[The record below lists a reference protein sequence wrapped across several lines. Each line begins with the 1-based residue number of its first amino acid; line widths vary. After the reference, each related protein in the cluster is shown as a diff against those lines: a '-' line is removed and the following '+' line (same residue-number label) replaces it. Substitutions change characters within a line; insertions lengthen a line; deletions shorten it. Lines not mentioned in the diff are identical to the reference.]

1 MRRLASGVL
10 IVWLLVVVAACAGDG
25 DDEAT
30 SDTNGEGSAAT
41 DGPGGTDAERTPEP
55 GGVLRI
61 GLVGDMPGWNPAQD
75 QFTLSGYQVAAAVYD
90 VLVRYDAEGVA
101 RPYLAESIEPNA
113 DFTVWTFT
121 LRPGITFHDGTPLD
135 AEVLAL
141 NFEQTKA
148 SPLLGQVFQAVESV
162 EVVDDLT
169 VRVNMSTPWAS
180 FPHTLTAQPGLV
192 VAPSVFEDPRTPVG
206 TGPFVFVSQEEGSEL
221 VVTKNEDYWRE
232 GYPLLDGI
240 EFRVLT
246 DSRSRADTL
255 KSGDVDMIEIRE
267 AGEIV
272 SFEEDEEFVLY
283 LDTYG
288 ETTESIMML
297 NTAVPPFD
305 NPDARAAVNYGVDR
319 QGIAD
324 TVHAGRY
331 EVANGPFEEDSPWYQ
346 GVEFPSYDPDAAAE
360 AAAAYEAA
368 TGEPISFSVL
378 ITPEPVAQQ
387 IATLLDQQ
395 MAEIGVEVD
404 IVTQDGTQAILS
416 VLGGDFDMTL
426 TNALFGSGHP
436 DREYTFIVG
445 SNALPPGQLATN
457 FTRITNDDVDQGLD
471 AARVTDDLEEQSAA
485 WGQVQE
491 GLADEMAFIFVT
503 HNELGDAA
511 SPAVQ
516 DLLAWTLP
524 SGEPGMPQDQNVV
537 SLYQVWLDQ

>member
-10 IVWLLVVVAACAGDG
+10 IVWLFVVAAACGG
-25 DDEAT
+25 SDDDDT
-30 SDTNGEGSAAT
+30 SDTSGNGSSAP
-41 DGPGGTDAERTPEP
+41 DGPDDTEAERTPEP

-61 GLVGDMPGWNPAQD
+61 GLAGDMPSWNPAQD
-75 QFTLSGYQVAAAVYD
+75 SFTLSGYQVSAAVYD
-90 VLVRYDAEGVA
+90 VLVRYDADGVA
-101 RPYLAESIEPNA
+101 RPYLAESIEPND
-113 DFTVWTFT
+113 DFTEWTFA
-121 LRPGITFHDGTPLD
+121 LRPGISFHDGTPLD
-135 AEVLAL
+135 ADVLAL

-148 SPLLGQVFQAVESV
+148 SPLLGQVFQAVESI

-192 VAPSVFEDPRTPVG
+192 VAPSVFENPRVPVG

-240 EFRVLT
+240 EFRVLP

-272 SFEEDEEFVLY
+272 SFEEDDDFVLY

-288 ETTESIMML
+288 ETTESIVML
-297 NTAVPPFD
+297 NTAVAPFD
-305 NPDARAAVNYGVDR
+305 DPDARAAVNYGIDR

-331 EVANGPFEEDSPWYQ
+331 EVADGPFEEDSPWYQ
-346 GVEFPSYDPDAAAE
+346 GVEFPTYDPAAAAE
-360 AAAAYEAA
+360 AAAAYEA
-368 TGEPISFSVL
+368 TNGEPISFSIL
-378 ITPEPVAQQ
+378 ITPEPVAAQ
-387 IATLLDQQ
+387 IASLIEQQ
-395 MAEIGVEVD
+395 MTELGVDVD
-404 IVTQDGTQAILS
+404 IVTEDATQALLS
-416 VLGGDFDMTL
+416 VLGGDYNVTL
-426 TNALFGSGHP
+426 SNALFGSGHP
-436 DREYTFIVG
+436 DREYTFIIG

-457 FTRITNDDVDQGLD
+457 FTRMTNDDVDAGLD
-471 AARVTDDLEEQSAA
+471 AARLTDDLEEQSAA
-485 WGQVQE
+485 WGQVQQ

-503 HNELGDAA
+503 HNELGDVAA
-511 SPAVQ
+511 PQVK
-516 DLLAWTLP
+516 DLLDWTLP

-537 SLYQVWLDQ
+537 SVYQVWLDQ